1 MKAEGER
8 IGGDRAAGIGM
19 AAAAAGTILAMA
31 HHPSGAHADGL
42 GGLVH
47 GAMILFLAVLA
58 WGFLHF
64 ARRRGLARPA
74 MLAGLVAYGVSMFAH
89 VGAAT
94 INGFVVPALAAR
106 GHGAVGHDI
115 FLLAWEA
122 NQALARLGVYATGA
136 GFMLWGADLL
146 RGPGGETRLLGAL
159 GLIAGAVPAG
169 LLAFGWIGM
178 NLAGAFAVYA
188 AHAAWSALVGVQL
201 IRGRLAG

>member
-1 MKAEGER
+1 MKRGAAGTA
-8 IGGDRAAGIGM
+8 GDQAAGIGM

-31 HHPSGAHADGL
+31 HHPSGAHAGSL

-47 GAMILFLAVLA
+47 GAMILFLAVMA
-58 WGFLHF
+58 WGYLHF
-64 ARRRGLARPA
+64 TLRRGAGRPA
-74 MLAGLVAYGVSMFAH
+74 ILAGTVAYALSVFAH

-106 GHGAVGHDI
+106 GHGAVGHDL
-115 FLLAWEA
+115 FLLAWEG
-122 NQALARLGVYATGA
+122 NQALARLGVHATGA
-136 GFMLWGADLL
+136 AFILWGADLL
-146 RGPGGETRLLGAL
+146 RGPGREARWLGAL
-159 GLIAGAVPAG
+159 GVLAGAVPAA

-201 IRGRLAG
+201 IRGRVGG